1 MSGGRRGQA
10 DPDLSAKSLKE
21 EEVDMIGILKSMAPL
36 ALCLVVFVGTLASED
51 LRDKERAAEE
61 RIIGYLRTHLKPG
74 QPVLVTELHQ
84 RFTEPEERRVL
95 SRLYNIFFK
104 VPHFVAQYYA
114 AHQRPPRLREIAE
127 QFNLLLE
134 GEVDVILRI
143 VEFDRRVPQFFKRD
157 PESGEIASVD
167 LERIKTDPRF
177 NKVIERSIAGWEGK
191 KAPQFTVQLLDGAEL
206 SLDSSRGARLVYFW
220 FTHCPPCVKITP
232 HLVSLQEQFG
242 RQNFTVISL
251 NADRVLDLGYPDSE
265 RAAYL
270 AKHRINFPVGHLTAE
285 VQEAY
290 GGIQLFP
297 SLFLVDKDGVIRH
310 HFVNYQDQATL
321 ENAIKS
327 VL

>member
-1 MSGGRRGQA
+1 
-10 DPDLSAKSLKE
+10 
-21 EEVDMIGILKSMAPL
+21 MIRIFHRTTTL
-36 ALCLVVFVGTLASED
+36 ALCLFLLAATLASDD
-51 LRDKERAAEE
+51 LQERERAAEE
-61 RIIGYLRTHLKPG
+61 RIIGFLKTHLQPG
-74 QPVLVTELHQ
+74 QPVLITELHQ

-114 AHQRPPRLREIAE
+114 ASQKPPRLREIAE
-127 QFNLLLE
+127 QFNLRIE
-134 GEVDVILRI
+134 GEVEVILRI
-143 VEFDRRVPQFFKRD
+143 VEYDRRVPRFFERD
-157 PESGEIASVD
+157 PDSGEIVSVD
-167 LERIKTDPRF
+167 LERIQADPRF

-191 KAPQFTVQLLDGAEL
+191 KAPQFTVRLLEGDEL
-206 SLDSSRGARLVYFW
+206 GLDSSRGTRLVYFW

-242 RQNFTVISL
+242 PRNFTVIGL

-270 AKHRINFPVGHLTAE
+270 DKHEINFPVGHLTAE

-297 SLFLVDKDGVIRH
+297 SLFLVDEEGLIRR
-310 HFVNYQDQATL
+310 HFVNYQDLATL
-321 ENAIKS
+321 EEAVRS

>member
-1 MSGGRRGQA
+1 MFGN
-10 DPDLSAKSLKE
+10 LKQ
-21 EEVDMIGILKSMAPL
+21 MMML
-36 ALCLVVFVGTLASED
+36 ALCLLLLAGTLASDD
-51 LRDKERAAEE
+51 LQERERAAEE
-61 RIIGYLRTHLKPG
+61 RIIGFLKTHLKPG
-74 QPVLVTELHQ
+74 QAVLITELHQ

-95 SRLYNIFFK
+95 SRLYNVFFK
-104 VPHFVAQYYA
+104 VPHFVAQYYV
-114 AHQRPPRLREIAE
+114 AHRKPPRLREIAE
-127 QFNLLLE
+127 QFNLRIE

-143 VEFDRRVPQFFKRD
+143 VEYDRRVPRFFERD
-157 PESGEIASVD
+157 PDSGEIASVD
-167 LERIKTDPRF
+167 LERIKADPRF
-177 NKVIERSIAGWEGK
+177 NKVVERSIAGWEGK
-191 KAPQFTVQLLDGAEL
+191 KAPQFTVRLLDGAEL
-206 SLDSSRGARLVYFW
+206 RLDSSQGTRLVYFW

-242 RQNFTVISL
+242 PQDFTVISL

-270 AKHRINFPVGHLTAE
+270 DKHKINFPVGHLTAE

-297 SLFLVDKDGVIRH
+297 SLFLVDRDGLIRH

-321 ENAIKS
+321 EKAIRS

>member
-1 MSGGRRGQA
+1 MLEIVKHTVA
-10 DPDLSAKSLKE
+10 L
-21 EEVDMIGILKSMAPL
+21 V
-36 ALCLVVFVGTLASED
+36 LCLFLLVGTLASDD
-51 LRDKERAAEE
+51 LQDRERAAEE
-61 RIIGYLRTHLKPG
+61 RIIGFLKTHLKPG
-74 QPVLVTELHQ
+74 RTILVTELHQ

-114 AHQRPPRLREIAE
+114 AHRKPPRLREIAE
-127 QFNLLLE
+127 QFNLRVS

-143 VEFDRRVPQFFKRD
+143 VEYDRRVPQFFTRD

-167 LERIKTDPRF
+167 LERIKADPRF

-191 KAPQFTVQLLDGAEL
+191 KAPQFTIQLLDGAEL
-206 SLDSSRGARLVYFW
+206 SLDSGQGTRLVYFW

-232 HLVSLQEQFG
+232 HLVSLQAQFG
-242 RQNFTVISL
+242 PRNFTVIGL

-270 AKHRINFPVGHLTAE
+270 DKHKINFPVGHLTAE

-290 GGIQLFP
+290 GGVQLFP
-297 SLFLVDKDGVIRH
+297 SLFLVDGDGVIRH

-321 ENAIKS
+321 ENAIQS

>member
-1 MSGGRRGQA
+1 
-10 DPDLSAKSLKE
+10 
-21 EEVDMIGILKSMAPL
+21 MIGILKHMTPL
-36 ALCLVVFVGTLASED
+36 GLCLFILVGALASD
-51 LRDKERAAEE
+51 DPRDRERAAEE
-61 RIIGYLRTHLKPG
+61 KIVGFLKTHLKPG
-74 QPVLVTELHQ
+74 QPVLITELHQ

-114 AHQRPPRLREIAE
+114 VHQKPPRLRELAE
-127 QFNLLLE
+127 QFNLRVE
-134 GEVDVILRI
+134 GEVEVILRI
-143 VEFDRRVPQFFKRD
+143 VEYDRRVPQFFTRD

-167 LERIKTDPRF
+167 LERIKADPRF

-191 KAPQFTVQLLDGAEL
+191 KAPQFTVRLLDGAEL
-206 SLDSSRGARLVYFW
+206 SLDSRRGTRLVYFW

-242 RQNFTVISL
+242 PQDFTVIGL

-270 AKHRINFPVGHLTAE
+270 DKHKVNFPVGHLTAE

-297 SLFLVDKDGVIRH
+297 SLFLVDEDGLIRQ

-321 ENAIKS
+321 EEAIRS

>member
-1 MSGGRRGQA
+1 MFGN
-10 DPDLSAKSLKE
+10 LKQ
-21 EEVDMIGILKSMAPL
+21 MMML
-36 ALCLVVFVGTLASED
+36 ALCLLLLAGTLASDD
-51 LRDKERAAEE
+51 LQERERAAEE
-61 RIIGYLRTHLKPG
+61 RIIGFLKTHLKPG
-74 QPVLVTELHQ
+74 QAVLITELHQ

-95 SRLYNIFFK
+95 SRLYNVFFK

-114 AHQRPPRLREIAE
+114 AHRKPPRLREIAE
-127 QFNLLLE
+127 QFNLRIE

-143 VEFDRRVPQFFKRD
+143 VEYDRRVPRFFERD
-157 PESGEIASVD
+157 PDSGEIASVD
-167 LERIKTDPRF
+167 LERIKADPRF
-177 NKVIERSIAGWEGK
+177 NKVVERSIAGWEGK
-191 KAPQFTVQLLDGAEL
+191 KAPQFTVRLLDGAEL
-206 SLDSSRGARLVYFW
+206 RLDSSQGTRLVYFW

-242 RQNFTVISL
+242 PQDFTVISL

-270 AKHRINFPVGHLTAE
+270 DKHKINFPVGHLTGE

-297 SLFLVDKDGVIRH
+297 SLFLVDRDGLIRH

-321 ENAIKS
+321 EKAIRS

>member
-1 MSGGRRGQA
+1 
-10 DPDLSAKSLKE
+10 
-21 EEVDMIGILKSMAPL
+21 MIGILKQVTPL
-36 ALCLVVFVGTLASED
+36 ALCLVLLAGTLASD
-51 LRDKERAAEE
+51 DIQQRERAAEE
-61 RIIGYLRTHLKPG
+61 RIIGFLKTHLKPG
-74 QPVLVTELHQ
+74 QAVLITELHQ

-114 AHQRPPRLREIAE
+114 AHGKPPRLREIAE
-127 QFNLLLE
+127 QFNLRIE

-143 VEFDRRVPQFFKRD
+143 VEYDRRVPRFFERD
-157 PESGEIASVD
+157 PDSGEIALVD
-167 LERIKTDPRF
+167 LERIKADPRF
-177 NKVIERSIAGWEGK
+177 NKVVERSIAGWEGK
-191 KAPQFTVQLLDGAEL
+191 QAPQFTMRLLDGDQL
-206 SLDSSRGARLVYFW
+206 SLDSSQGTRLVYFW

-242 RQNFTVISL
+242 PQDFTVISL

-270 AKHRINFPVGHLTAE
+270 DKHKINFPVGHLTAE

-297 SLFLVDKDGVIRH
+297 SLFLVDREGLIRH

-321 ENAIKS
+321 EKAIRS

>member
-1 MSGGRRGQA
+1 MFGN
-10 DPDLSAKSLKE
+10 LKQ
-21 EEVDMIGILKSMAPL
+21 MMML
-36 ALCLVVFVGTLASED
+36 ALCLLLLAGTLASDD
-51 LRDKERAAEE
+51 LQERERAAEE
-61 RIIGYLRTHLKPG
+61 RIIGFLKTHLKPG
-74 QPVLVTELHQ
+74 QAVLITELHQ

-95 SRLYNIFFK
+95 SRLYNVFFK

-114 AHQRPPRLREIAE
+114 AHRKPPRLREIAE
-127 QFNLLLE
+127 QFNLRIE

-143 VEFDRRVPQFFKRD
+143 VEYDRRVPRFFERD
-157 PESGEIASVD
+157 PDSGEIASVD
-167 LERIKTDPRF
+167 LERIKADPRF
-177 NKVIERSIAGWEGK
+177 NKVVERSIAGWEGK
-191 KAPQFTVQLLDGAEL
+191 KAPQFTVRLLDGAEL
-206 SLDSSRGARLVYFW
+206 RLDSSQGTRLVYFW

-242 RQNFTVISL
+242 PQDFTVISL

-270 AKHRINFPVGHLTAE
+270 DKHKINFPVGHLTAE

-297 SLFLVDKDGVIRH
+297 SLFLVDRDGLIRH

-321 ENAIKS
+321 EKAIRS

>member
-1 MSGGRRGQA
+1 
-10 DPDLSAKSLKE
+10 
-21 EEVDMIGILKSMAPL
+21 MIGILKQMMTL
-36 ALCLVVFVGTLASED
+36 GLCLFLLVGTLASD
-51 LRDKERAAEE
+51 DRQDRERAAEE
-61 RIIGYLRTHLKPG
+61 RIIGFLKTHLEPG
-74 QPVLVTELHQ
+74 QAVLVTELHQ

-104 VPHFVAQYYA
+104 VPYFVAQYYA
-114 AHQRPPRLREIAE
+114 ANQKPPRLREIAE
-127 QFNLLLE
+127 QFNLRVA

-143 VEFDRRVPQFFKRD
+143 VEYDRRVPQFFKRD
-157 PESGEIASVD
+157 PKSGEIASVD
-167 LERIKTDPRF
+167 LEKIQADPRF

-191 KAPQFTVQLLDGAEL
+191 KAPQFTVRLLDGDEL
-206 SLDSSRGARLVYFW
+206 SLDSSQGTRLVYFW

-242 RQNFTVISL
+242 PRNFTVIGL

-270 AKHRINFPVGHLTAE
+270 DKHKINFPVGHLTGQ

-297 SLFLVDKDGVIRH
+297 SLFLVDGDGLIRH
-310 HFVNYQDQATL
+310 HFVNYQDRGTL
-321 ENAIKS
+321 EKAVRS

>member
-1 MSGGRRGQA
+1 MG
-10 DPDLSAKSLKE
+10 DE
-21 EEVDMIGILKSMAPL
+21 EEVKMIGILKQMSTL
-36 ALCLVVFVGTLASED
+36 LLCLFFVVGTLVSDEVQD
-51 LRDKERAAEE
+51 RERAAEE
-61 RIIGYLRTHLKPG
+61 RIIGFLKTHLEPG
-74 QPVLVTELHQ
+74 QAVLITELHQ

-114 AHQRPPRLREIAE
+114 AHQKPPLLREISE
-127 QFNLLLE
+127 QFNLRIA

-143 VEFDRRVPQFFKRD
+143 VEYDRRVPQFFKRD

-167 LERIKTDPRF
+167 LERIKADPRF
-177 NKVIERSIAGWEGK
+177 NKVVERSIAGWEGK
-191 KAPQFTVQLLDGAEL
+191 QAPQFTVRLLDGDEL
-206 SLDSSRGARLVYFW
+206 SLDSRQGIRLVYFW

-242 RQNFTVISL
+242 SRNFTVIGL

-270 AKHRINFPVGHLTAE
+270 DKHKINFPVGHLTAE

-297 SLFLVDKDGVIRH
+297 SLFLVDEDGLIRH
-310 HFVNYQDQATL
+310 HFVNYQDQPTL
-321 ENAIKS
+321 EKAIRS

>member
-1 MSGGRRGQA
+1 
-10 DPDLSAKSLKE
+10 
-21 EEVDMIGILKSMAPL
+21 MIGILKQMSTL
-36 ALCLVVFVGTLASED
+36 VLCLFLLVGTLVSD
-51 LRDKERAAEE
+51 DVQDRERAAEE
-61 RIIGYLRTHLKPG
+61 RIIGFLKTHIEPG
-74 QPVLVTELHQ
+74 RPVLITELHQ

-114 AHQRPPRLREIAE
+114 AHQKPPLLREIAE
-127 QFNLLLE
+127 QFNLRIQ

-143 VEFDRRVPQFFKRD
+143 VEYDRRVPPFFSRD

-167 LERIKTDPRF
+167 LERIKADPRF
-177 NKVIERSIAGWEGK
+177 NKVIERSIAGWEGRQ
-191 KAPQFTVQLLDGAEL
+191 APQFTIRLLDGAEL
-206 SLDSSRGARLVYFW
+206 SLDSNRGTRLVYFW

-242 RQNFTVISL
+242 SRNFTVIGL

-270 AKHRINFPVGHLTAE
+270 DKHKINFPVGHLTAE

-297 SLFLVDKDGVIRH
+297 SLFLVDENGLIRH
-310 HFVNYQDQATL
+310 HFVNYQDEPTL
-321 ENAIKS
+321 ERAIRS

>member
-1 MSGGRRGQA
+1 
-10 DPDLSAKSLKE
+10 
-21 EEVDMIGILKSMAPL
+21 MIGILKHVTPL
-36 ALCLVVFVGTLASED
+36 ALCLVLLVGVLASD
-51 LRDKERAAEE
+51 DIQERERTAEE
-61 RIIGYLRTHLKPG
+61 KIIGFLKTHLKPG
-74 QPVLVTELHQ
+74 QPVLITELHQ

-114 AHQRPPRLREIAE
+114 AHRKPPRLREIAE
-127 QFNLLLE
+127 QFNLRVE

-143 VEFDRRVPQFFKRD
+143 VEYDRRVPQFFERD

-167 LERIKTDPRF
+167 LERIKADPRF

-191 KAPQFTVQLLDGAEL
+191 QAPQFTMRLLDGDEL
-206 SLDSSRGARLVYFW
+206 SLDSRQGTRLVYFW

-242 RQNFTVISL
+242 PQDFTVISL

-270 AKHRINFPVGHLTAE
+270 DKHKINFPVGHLTAE

-297 SLFLVDKDGVIRH
+297 SLFLVDKNGLIRQ

-321 ENAIKS
+321 EKAIRS

>member
-1 MSGGRRGQA
+1 
-10 DPDLSAKSLKE
+10 
-21 EEVDMIGILKSMAPL
+21 MIRIFHRTTTL
-36 ALCLVVFVGTLASED
+36 ALCLFLLAGTLASDD
-51 LRDKERAAEE
+51 LQERERAAEE
-61 RIIGYLRTHLKPG
+61 RIIGFLKTHLQPG
-74 QPVLVTELHQ
+74 QPVLITELHQ

-114 AHQRPPRLREIAE
+114 ASQKPPRLREIAE
-127 QFNLLLE
+127 QFNLRIE
-134 GEVDVILRI
+134 GEVEVILRI
-143 VEFDRRVPQFFKRD
+143 VEYDRRVPRFFERD
-157 PESGEIASVD
+157 PDSGEIVSVD
-167 LERIKTDPRF
+167 LERIQADPRF

-191 KAPQFTVQLLDGAEL
+191 KAPQFTVRLLEGDEL
-206 SLDSSRGARLVYFW
+206 GLDSSRGTRLVYFW

-242 RQNFTVISL
+242 PRNFTVIGL

-265 RAAYL
+265 RATYL
-270 AKHRINFPVGHLTAE
+270 DKHEINFPVGHLTAE

-297 SLFLVDKDGVIRH
+297 SLFLVDEEGLIRR
-310 HFVNYQDQATL
+310 HFVNYQDLATL
-321 ENAIKS
+321 EEAVRS

>member
-1 MSGGRRGQA
+1 MFGN
-10 DPDLSAKSLKE
+10 LKQ
-21 EEVDMIGILKSMAPL
+21 MMML
-36 ALCLVVFVGTLASED
+36 ALCLLLLAGTLASDD
-51 LRDKERAAEE
+51 LQKRERAAEE
-61 RIIGYLRTHLKPG
+61 RIIGFLKTHLKPG
-74 QPVLVTELHQ
+74 QAVLITELHQ

-95 SRLYNIFFK
+95 SRLYNVFFK

-114 AHQRPPRLREIAE
+114 AHRKPPRLREIAE
-127 QFNLLLE
+127 QFNLRIE

-143 VEFDRRVPQFFKRD
+143 VEYDRRVPRFFERD
-157 PESGEIASVD
+157 PDSGEIASVD
-167 LERIKTDPRF
+167 LERIKADPRF
-177 NKVIERSIAGWEGK
+177 NKVVERSIAGWEGK
-191 KAPQFTVQLLDGAEL
+191 KAPQFTVRLLDGAEL
-206 SLDSSRGARLVYFW
+206 RLDSSQGTRLVYFW

-242 RQNFTVISL
+242 PQDFTVISL

-270 AKHRINFPVGHLTAE
+270 DKHKINFPVGHLTAE

-297 SLFLVDKDGVIRH
+297 SLFLVDRDGLIRH

-321 ENAIKS
+321 EKAIRT

>member
-1 MSGGRRGQA
+1 
-10 DPDLSAKSLKE
+10 
-21 EEVDMIGILKSMAPL
+21 MIGILKNSVKVAV
-36 ALCLVVFVGTLASED
+36 CLFIGVGTLAADS
-51 LRDKERAAEE
+51 LQQQERAAEE
-61 RIIGYLRTHLKPG
+61 RIIGYLKTHLKPEK
-74 QPVLVTELHQ
+74 PVLVTELHQ
-84 RFTEPEERRVL
+84 RFTKPEERTVL

-114 AHQRPPRLREIAE
+114 THQKPPELREIAE
-127 QFNLLLE
+127 QFNLPVE

-143 VEFDRRVPQFFKRD
+143 VEYDRRVPQFFDRD
-157 PESGEIASVD
+157 LESGEITSVD
-167 LERIKTDPRF
+167 LDKIKADPRF

-191 KAPQFTVQLLDGAEL
+191 KALRFTVRLLDGAAL
-206 SLDSSRGARLVYFW
+206 SLEPAQGTRLVYFW

-232 HLVSLQEQFG
+232 HLVSLQKQFEEQQFS
-242 RQNFTVISL
+242 VIGL

-270 AKHRINFPVGHLTAE
+270 DKHKINFPVGHLTAE

-310 HFVNYQDQATL
+310 HFVNYQDRATL
-321 ENAIKS
+321 EEAVKS

>member
-1 MSGGRRGQA
+1 
-10 DPDLSAKSLKE
+10 
-21 EEVDMIGILKSMAPL
+21 MIGKLKQSST
-36 ALCLVVFVGTLASED
+36 LVLSLFLMVGSLVSD
-51 LRDKERAAEE
+51 DVQDRERAAEE
-61 RIIGYLRTHLKPG
+61 RIIGFLKTHLEPG
-74 QPVLVTELHQ
+74 RAVLVTELHQ

-114 AHQRPPRLREIAE
+114 VQQRPPLLREIAE
-127 QFNLLLE
+127 QFNLRIA

-143 VEFDRRVPQFFKRD
+143 VEYDRRVPRFFERD

-167 LERIKTDPRF
+167 LERIQADPRF
-177 NKVIERSIAGWEGK
+177 NKIIERSIAGWEGK
-191 KAPQFTVQLLDGAEL
+191 RAPQFTVQLLEGDEV
-206 SLDSSRGARLVYFW
+206 SLDSSQGIRLVYFW

-242 RQNFTVISL
+242 MREFTVIGL

-265 RAAYL
+265 RTAYL
-270 AKHRINFPVGHLTAE
+270 DKHKVNFPVGHLTAE

-297 SLFLVDKDGVIRH
+297 SLFLVDEDGVIRH
-310 HFVNYQDQATL
+310 HFVNYQDLATL
-321 ENAIKS
+321 EQAVRS

>member
-1 MSGGRRGQA
+1 
-10 DPDLSAKSLKE
+10 
-21 EEVDMIGILKSMAPL
+21 MIGILKQMTML
-36 ALCLVVFVGTLASED
+36 ALCLFLLVGLLASDDIQE
-51 LRDKERAAEE
+51 RERAAEE
-61 RIIGYLRTHLKPG
+61 KIIGFLKTHLEPG
-74 QPVLVTELHQ
+74 QPVLITELHQ
-84 RFTEPEERRVL
+84 RFTQPAERRVL

-104 VPHFVAQYYA
+104 VPHFVAQFYA
-114 AHQRPPRLREIAE
+114 AHQKPPRLREIAE
-127 QFNLLLE
+127 QFNLRVE

-143 VEFDRRVPQFFKRD
+143 VEYDRRVPRFFTRD

-167 LERIKTDPRF
+167 LERIKADPRF

-191 KAPQFTVQLLDGAEL
+191 QAPPFTMRLLDGEEL
-206 SLDSSRGARLVYFW
+206 SLDSRQGTRLVYFW

-242 RQNFTVISL
+242 PQDFTVISL

-270 AKHRINFPVGHLTAE
+270 DKHKINFPVGHLTSE

-297 SLFLVDKDGVIRH
+297 SLFLVDEDGLIRQ

-321 ENAIKS
+321 EKAIRS

>member
-1 MSGGRRGQA
+1 
-10 DPDLSAKSLKE
+10 
-21 EEVDMIGILKSMAPL
+21 MIGILKQMTML
-36 ALCLVVFVGTLASED
+36 ALCLFLLVGLLASDD
-51 LRDKERAAEE
+51 LQDRERAAEE
-61 RIIGYLRTHLKPG
+61 KVIGFLKTHLKPG
-74 QPVLVTELHQ
+74 QAVLITELHQ

-114 AHQRPPRLREIAE
+114 AHRKPPRLREIAE
-127 QFNLLLE
+127 QFNLRIE

-143 VEFDRRVPQFFKRD
+143 VEYDRRVPRFFERD

-167 LERIKTDPRF
+167 LERIKADPRF
-177 NKVIERSIAGWEGK
+177 NKVVERSIAGWEGK
-191 KAPQFTVQLLDGAEL
+191 KAPQFTMRLLDGAEF
-206 SLDSSRGARLVYFW
+206 SLESRQGTRLVYFW

-242 RQNFTVISL
+242 PQDFTVISL

-270 AKHRINFPVGHLTAE
+270 DKHKINFPVGHLTAE

-297 SLFLVDKDGVIRH
+297 SLFLVDEDGLIRH

-321 ENAIKS
+321 ERAIRS

>member
-1 MSGGRRGQA
+1 
-10 DPDLSAKSLKE
+10 
-21 EEVDMIGILKSMAPL
+21 MIGIFKQMSTL
-36 ALCLVVFVGTLASED
+36 ALCLLFLVGTLGSD
-51 LRDKERAAEE
+51 GLQDRERAAEE
-61 RIIGYLRTHLKPG
+61 RIIGFLKTHLEPG
-74 QPVLVTELHQ
+74 RPVLVTELHQ

-114 AHQRPPRLREIAE
+114 ANQKPPRLREIAE
-127 QFNLLLE
+127 QFNLRVA

-143 VEFDRRVPQFFKRD
+143 VEYDRRVPQFFTRD

-167 LERIKTDPRF
+167 LERIRADPRF
-177 NKVIERSIAGWEGK
+177 NKIIERSIAGWEGK
-191 KAPQFTVQLLDGAEL
+191 RAPQFTVQLLEGDEV
-206 SLDSSRGARLVYFW
+206 SLDSSQGIRLVYFW

-242 RQNFTVISL
+242 MREFTVIGL

-265 RAAYL
+265 RTAYL
-270 AKHRINFPVGHLTAE
+270 DKHKINFPVGHLTAE

-297 SLFLVDKDGVIRH
+297 SLFLVDEDGVIRH
-310 HFVNYQDQATL
+310 HFVNYQDRATL
-321 ENAIKS
+321 EQAVRS